1 MSNNFQGLK
10 KKGAVFYTSIRRFIK
25 YYKHPLYM
33 QEKIDFDIEK
43 LKPEDRRFL
52 MSRSLSVASTNA
64 TNRLTNT
71 SLIISHISMLIALFS
86 LVFSIQNGF
95 TNIVLTVLIIEIIFL
110 IILLV
115 WYFSAQKKVA
125 NQTKAAEDGHNVMFK
140 KHFEYA
146 KKK

>member
-1 MSNNFQGLK
+1 MTN
-10 KKGAVFYTSIRRFIK
+10 RRFIN
-25 YYKHPLYM
+25 YSILTYNM
-33 QEKIDFDIEK
+33 NEKIDFDIKK
-43 LKPEDRRFL
+43 LKPEDRRLL

-71 SLIISHISMLIALFS
+71 SLIISYISMLIALFS

-95 TNIVLTVLIIEIIFL
+95 TEIVIIVLIIEVIFL
-110 IILLV
+110 ALLLW
-115 WYFSAQKKVA
+115 WYFSAQKKVT
-125 NQTKAAEDGHNVMFK
+125 NQTKAAEDGHNLMFK

>member
-1 MSNNFQGLK
+1 
-10 KKGAVFYTSIRRFIK
+10 
-25 YYKHPLYM
+25 M
-33 QEKIDFDIEK
+33 QERIDFDIEK
-43 LKPEDRRFL
+43 LKQEDRRFL

-71 SLIISHISMLIALFS
+71 SLVISYISMLIAIFS

-95 TNIVLTVLIIEIIFL
+95 TEIVIVILTIEVVFL
-110 IILLV
+110 VILLW
-115 WYFSAQKKVA
+115 WYFSAQKKVT
-125 NQTKAAEDGHNVMFK
+125 NQTKAAEDGHNLMFK

>member
-1 MSNNFQGLK
+1 
-10 KKGAVFYTSIRRFIK
+10 
-25 YYKHPLYM
+25 M